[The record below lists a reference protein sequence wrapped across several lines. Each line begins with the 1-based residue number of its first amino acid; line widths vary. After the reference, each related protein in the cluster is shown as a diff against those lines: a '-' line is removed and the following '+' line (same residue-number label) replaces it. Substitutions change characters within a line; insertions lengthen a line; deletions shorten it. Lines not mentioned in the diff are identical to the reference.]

1 MSAPETYDLDG
12 LDKRDRLD
20 RFAAAALQGMV
31 SSPMHY
37 LDPAWT
43 AKWAYDYAEAMEAE
57 RERRESPSR
66 PLTPAEEAWE
76 KSTRNGEDAMQE
88 GL

>member
-20 RFAAAALQGMV
+20 RFAAAALQGLLAAGNEGT
-31 SSPMHY
+31 PRGAAAR
-37 LDPAWT
+37 AWDC
-43 AKWAYDYAEAMEAE
+43 ADAMEAE
-57 RERRESPSR
+57 RERRESLPR

-76 KSTRNGEDAMQE
+76 KSTRKGEDAMQE